1 MRVDAGFFLRCQR
14 ADRHNPG
21 IPHAFNQGM
30 ERRRR
35 AGAALALLLIAACG
49 SDGGSS
55 GFGGSSLEG
64 GSALEETARPEQ
76 SAHPD
81 LWLNS
86 GGRFLLAGDGGSTL
100 QGELPADDRWRIA
113 YSRSSA
119 RDTDDGFRPQ
129 NLFRLVT
136 RRADDDYRA
145 EGTFTIRRTN
155 RTGTPSRN
163 ASNGAFL
170 FLRYRDGDHLY
181 VAGIRVDGQAAIKKK
196 NGGYR
201 TMAIR
206 PLYEGSPGAWS
217 RDGNANLIPEN
228 RPIAIAAEVRSAGG
242 GSVQIRLFV
251 DGALVLEAVDD
262 GRSFGGPAYPDGRS
276 GVRTDFMDVEL
287 SGLRM
292 DPL

>member
-1 MRVDAGFFLRCQR
+1 MKGRGT
-14 ADRHNPG
+14 
-21 IPHAFNQGM
+21 
-30 ERRRR
+30 
-35 AGAALALLLIAACG
+35 AAPALVFLLLAACG
-49 SDGGSS
+49 SDGGGST

-64 GSALEETARPEQ
+64 GSVLEETARPEQ
-76 SAHPD
+76 SASPD

-113 YSRSSA
+113 YSRSSP
-119 RDTDDGFRPQ
+119 RETDDGFRPQ
-129 NLFRLVT
+129 NIFRLVT

-145 EGTFTIRRTN
+145 EATVVVRRTN
-155 RTGTPSRN
+155 RSASAARN
-163 ASNGAFL
+163 ASNGVFL

-201 TMAIR
+201 TMALR

-217 RDGNANLIPEN
+217 RDGNASLIPEG
-228 RPIAIAAEVRSAGG
+228 RPIALAAEIQNAGG
-242 GSVQIRLFV
+242 GSAVIRLFV
-251 DGALVLEAVDD
+251 DGALVLETVDD
-262 GRSFGGPAYPDGRS
+262 GRSFGGPVYPDGRS
-276 GVRTDFMDVEL
+276 GVRTDFMDAEF

-292 DPL
+292 DPLG